1 MKQLPLTLLLLLF
14 CSILFGQ
21 KTKSDIFY
29 LWDSAWNNVP
39 KVENAHFFTRVR
51 FANDTC
57 WQHHNYKIGG
67 PMLTLEEY
75 KDREAKIPHG
85 RFCYMDSLGRLDST
99 GYVVEGKVHGTWY
112 FFSDTESVIMTK
124 EYSYGNLLSVWN
136 ASDSRKDEKGKLN
149 SEGDVESVFPGPAG
163 AWSQYLSRNF
173 TYPAAAKSK
182 GIQGTVMVSFTIGT
196 DGRIHDE
203 FLTKSVEFTLDD
215 EALRL
220 IKQSPKWIPAT
231 QNGRK
236 VRSFK
241 RQPVQ
246 FKL

>member
-1 MKQLPLTLLLLLF
+1 
-14 CSILFGQ
+14 
-21 KTKSDIFY
+21 
-29 LWDSAWNNVP
+29 
-39 KVENAHFFTRVR
+39 
-51 FANDTC
+51 
-57 WQHHNYKIGG
+57 
-67 PMLTLEEY
+67 
-75 KDREAKIPHG
+75 
-85 RFCYMDSLGRLDST
+85 
-99 GYVVEGKVHGTWY
+99 
-112 FFSDTESVIMTK
+112 
-124 EYSYGNLLSVWN
+124 
-136 ASDSRKDEKGKLN
+136 
-149 SEGDVESVFPGPAG
+149 
-163 AWSQYLSRNF
+163 
-173 TYPAAAKSK
+173 
-182 GIQGTVMVSFTIGT
+182 MVSFTIGT